1 MFKKILIV
9 DDEETS
15 RRILAIALEGK
26 ENRLIF
32 AKDGE
37 EAVALA
43 RAEAPNLI
51 VMDIDLP
58 KMNGYEAAEK
68 IRQIPAWRR
77 PDRRGHGADGEVLRG
92 DGPAGRVRRLRD
104 EALPARRHPRAPGEV
119 PVGGSRPPPAGLH
132 RRPSRNGEGAETG
145 TDARSLTKR
154 MPRRAG
160 ARRRPDAAG

>member
-26 ENRLIF
+26 ENRLVF

-43 RAEAPNLI
+43 RAESPNLI

-58 KMNGYEAAEK
+58 KMNGYEAARLIKATPGLRFTRIAAVTARTVHYSEEMARQAGCDDFITK
-68 IRQIPAWRR
+68 PYRLAAIR
-77 PDRRGHGADGEVLRG
+77 E
-92 DGPAGRVRRLRD
+92 RLNR
-104 EALPARRHPRAPGEV
+104 LL
-119 PVGGSRPPPAGLH
+119 GG
-132 RRPSRNGEGAETG
+132 
-145 TDARSLTKR
+145 
-154 MPRRAG
+154 
-160 ARRRPDAAG
+160 